1 MSQPYNIG
9 MNAQESLY
17 ISFERERLLRSYMP
31 SNEQAE
37 ALAAFFAVCADPTR
51 VKILSALAL
60 GDMCVGDIAMVV
72 GVHQT
77 TASHQLKLLK
87 DKGMVTCRKIGKTS
101 YYSLSDPAIESV
113 LNVGTERVFTQGA

>member
-1 MSQPYNIG
+1 MSQPYNID

-60 GDMCVGDIAMVV
+60 GDMCVGDIAQLLNM
-72 GVHQT
+72 T
-77 TASHQLKLLK
+77 PSAISHQLRALRQSRLIKY
-87 DKGMVTCRKIGKTS
+87 RREGKTVF
-101 YYSLSDPAIESV
+101 YSLADGHVRAII
-113 LNVGTERVFTQGA
+113 NQGMEHIRE